1 MKKTIREKVIEQI
14 ELQEEIQSLA
24 NINIVNCGSCGAV
37 VLHRRVSIEDYQDGV
52 DDIVCPYCD
61 YTSEPCDFPDFLYN
75 GMENSTEFDEEVEEV
90 PIKSSTINYIY
101 LDKDGGAKRN

>member
-14 ELQEEIQSLA
+14 KLQEEIQSLA
-24 NINIVNCGSCGAV
+24 NINIVNCGNCGAV
-37 VLHRRVSIEDYQDGV
+37 VLHRREYELDK
-52 DDIVCPYCD
+52 DIVCPYCD